1 MVTAIFWQ
9 TVLLVYHEKKNGVR
23 DGKKK
28 VCWMQRH
35 PNFARDFLTQDGR
48 INQSDVTLCFI
59 SLITNQVGFFLS
71 LMTPPSGSWQ
81 QISCSTFTLCSLFFL
96 PCSLHTHID
105 RLVDL
110 HIVGL
115 RADHRGGN
123 SALLWPWV
131 VCLSL
136 IFSDFFPFGLAH
148 FTAAGQSSLQS
159 EARGQTRPPTGALP
173 KVGQG
178 RGVGVERR
186 RHDNSYRL

>member
-1 MVTAIFWQ
+1 
-9 TVLLVYHEKKNGVR
+9 
-23 DGKKK
+23 
-28 VCWMQRH
+28 MQRH

-48 INQSDVTLCFI
+48 INQSDVTFCFI
-59 SLITNQVGFFLS
+59 SLITNQVGFFSSLS

-81 QISCSTFTLCSLFFL
+81 QISCSTFAFFFL

-115 RADHRGGN
+115 RADHIGEN

-136 IFSDFFPFGLAH
+136 IFSDFFSIWSRTFYRCG
-148 FTAAGQSSLQS
+148 S
-159 EARGQTRPPTGALP
+159 ELPPVWGEGTDSAPDRCATKSRTGPWSGCGKAETR
-173 KVGQG
+173 Q
-178 RGVGVERR
+178 
-186 RHDNSYRL
+186 

>member
-1 MVTAIFWQ
+1 MLHLINN
-9 TVLLVYHEKKNGVR
+9 KPGGV
-23 DGKKK
+23 
-28 VCWMQRH
+28 
-35 PNFARDFLTQDGR
+35 F
-48 INQSDVTLCFI
+48 S
-59 SLITNQVGFFLS
+59 SLS

-115 RADHRGGN
+115 RADHRGEN
-123 SALLWPWV
+123 TALLWPWV
-131 VCLSL
+131 VFGSL
-136 IFSDFFPFGLAH
+136 WFFLIFFPFGLAH

-186 RHDNSYRL
+186 RHDNSYRLKICPLKENTNKGDDWETHQVDEDFLFSVQIIML